1 MVSSNFDSRKQ
12 QYLDNFMKNKE
23 MLKNR
28 ELSSDM
34 RININQSDGS
44 SKISSAYDKL
54 NDMKKRLDLLRSQ
67 KFN

>member
-1 MVSSNFDSRKQ
+1 
-12 QYLDNFMKNKE
+12 MKNKE

-34 RININQSDGS
+34 RININQSDCS
-44 SKISSAYDKL
+44 SKINSAYDKL
-54 NDMKKRLDLLRSQ
+54 NDMKKRLDQLRSQ

>member
-12 QYLDNFMKNKE
+12 QYMDNFMKNKE

-34 RININQSDGS
+34 RININQCDGS
-44 SKISSAYDKL
+44 SKINSAYDKL
-54 NDMKKRLDLLRSQ
+54 NDMKKRLDQLRSQ

>member
-1 MVSSNFDSRKQ
+1 M
-12 QYLDNFMKNKE
+12 DNFMKNKE

-34 RININQSDGS
+34 RININQSDGT

-54 NDMKKRLDLLRSQ
+54 NDMKKRLDQLRSQ